1 MSRRTD
7 IPNTSSS
14 TPKSSQGRRNK
25 KTVLPMK
32 IATSGDKEEHNQRR
46 KHELCEYGTSRE
58 IFSENFDGTTQ
69 LRNGQTPVDGNKG
82 DLDEEIMEDEG
93 RRMKRKARER
103 ERERGVELF
112 IISLFRCKQCKC
124 ERREMNNF
132 FISETK
138 HISII
143 VFFIEKNI
151 FAVIYQYRGKSAI
164 KKNTSSKKINLHPCK
179 LRGIEQR
186 AMYRSRSS
194 CSSSKVAPSNC
205 AESDT
210 TVPDSPARAE
220 KFAESWNLLRYGEIL
235 EDLKN
240 DSKSHGE
247 ILENF
252 SLTKLPI
259 SFS

>member
-1 MSRRTD
+1 MYLISVL
-7 IPNTSSS
+7 SK
-14 TPKSSQGRRNK
+14 KSDLV
-25 KTVLPMK
+25 KTHPFEIWVSLT
-32 IATSGDKEEHNQRR
+32 IQATSGDKEEHNQRR

-179 LRGIEQR
+179 LRGYVCTGS
-186 AMYRSRSS
+186 A
-194 CSSSKVAPSNC
+194 
-205 AESDT
+205 
-210 TVPDSPARAE
+210 
-220 KFAESWNLLRYGEIL
+220 
-235 EDLKN
+235 
-240 DSKSHGE
+240 
-247 ILENF
+247 
-252 SLTKLPI
+252 I
-259 SFS
+259 SFFKMQSFGK